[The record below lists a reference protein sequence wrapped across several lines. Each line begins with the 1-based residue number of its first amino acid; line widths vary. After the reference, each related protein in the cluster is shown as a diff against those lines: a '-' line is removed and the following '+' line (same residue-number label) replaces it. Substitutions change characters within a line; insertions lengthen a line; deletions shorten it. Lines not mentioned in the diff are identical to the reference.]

1 MFLLVWQPEVIPTTT
16 QVLMCIKT
24 PSLGMWFALDAA
36 LIEQANIIV
45 GDGKFLDNFVRIS
58 SNLKIRHTPVPG
70 FDCCNI
76 YDRSDTL

>member
-1 MFLLVWQPEVIPTTT
+1 
-16 QVLMCIKT
+16 
-24 PSLGMWFALDAA
+24 MWFALDAA

-45 GDGKFLDNFVRIS
+45 GNGKFLDNFVRIS